1 MRVGPEKPFE
11 KQNRYMIKII
21 TIVKVTR
28 TATILIK
35 TYGLGRS
42 LMILQKLKVKG
53 YWTMIVRNWV
63 TILYT
68 SAVNGF

>member
-11 KQNRYMIKII
+11 KKNRYMIKII

-28 TATILIK
+28 TVTILIK

-42 LMILQKLKVKG
+42 LMTLQKLKVKG

>member
-63 TILYT
+63 TILYI

>member
-11 KQNRYMIKII
+11 KQNRYMIEII

-42 LMILQKLKVKG
+42 LMTLQKLKVKG